1 LLTFAAHFS
10 KTAFNTMKKT
20 LIHGLSFILLVFML
34 ASCGRK
40 SESST
45 TTGWKYNDQK
55 WGGFEKTDYEGQETG
70 PNLVLIEGGT
80 YTMGLTDQDVTYEW
94 NNVPRRVTVSSFYMD
109 ETEVRN
115 IDYREYLF
123 WVDRVYAATY
133 PEVWKRALPDTLV
146 WRSELA
152 YNEPLVEYYFRDPDY
167 DEYPVVGVNWRQAS
181 EYCKWRSDRV
191 NEMILV
197 KRGIIDPNVDQKNEN
212 NFNTDAYLVGQY
224 EPSVRKNLPDQKTGG
239 ERRVRREDGI
249 LLPEYR
255 LPTEAEWEYAALSL
269 IGNQATSKDELI
281 SDRRIYPWNGNTV
294 RYQKRN
300 KYQGHMLANFKRSG
314 GDYGGM
320 AGALNDKAFTPSPVL
335 SNWPNDFGLYNMAGN
350 VNEWTADLY
359 RPMTTSDL
367 VDSRN
372 QDLNPYRG
380 NIFKT
385 KELDPETGSAVAK
398 DSLGRLKYALMDTTS
413 TALRDNYKR
422 PEEFNYLDGDKESLV
437 EYRYGISTLISDHA
451 RVIKGGSWADR
462 AFWLS
467 PGTRRYLEEEKA
479 SRTVGFRCSMT
490 RKGSPTS
497 NEEPEGNYF
506 KTKKKK
512 TKRRYD

>member
-1 LLTFAAHFS
+1 
-10 KTAFNTMKKT
+10 MKKF
-20 LIHGLSFILLVFML
+20 LIHGLSLILLVFVL

-40 SESST
+40 SESSS

-70 PNLVLIEGGT
+70 PNLVPIEGGT
-80 YTMGLTDQDVTYEW
+80 FTMGLTDQDVTYEW

-109 ETEVRN
+109 ETEVTN
-115 IDYREYLF
+115 IDYREYLH
-123 WVDRVYAATY
+123 WLDRVYATTY
-133 PEVWKRALPDTLV
+133 PEVWRNALPDTLV
-146 WRSELA
+146 WRTELA

-167 DEYPVVGVNWRQAS
+167 DNYPVVGVDWKQAV
-181 EYCKWRSDRV
+181 EYCKWRTDRV

-212 NFNTDAYLVGQY
+212 SFNTDAYLVGQY
-224 EPSVRKNLPDQKTGG
+224 EPSVRKNLKDIKTGG

-249 LLPEYR
+249 VLPEYR

-269 IGNQATSKDELI
+269 LGNQATSKDELI
-281 SDRRIYPWNGNTV
+281 SDRRIYPWNGNTT
-294 RYQKRN
+294 RYQRRN
-300 KYQGHMLANFKRSG
+300 KYQGQMLANFKRSG

-320 AGALNDKAFTPSPVL
+320 AGALNDKAFTPSPVR
-335 SNWPNDFGLYNMAGN
+335 SNWPNDYGLYNMAGN

-359 RPMTTSDL
+359 RPLTGTDL
-367 VDSRN
+367 VDNRQ
-372 QDLNPYRG
+372 QDLNSFRG
-380 NIFKT
+380 NDFQQKII
-385 KELDPETGSAVAK
+385 DAETGAPVQK
-398 DSLGRLKYALMDTTS
+398 DSLGRLRYESVDTTT

-422 PEEFNYLDGDKESLV
+422 PDSYNYLDGDKESAV
-437 EYRYGISTLISDHA
+437 EYRYAISSLINDNA

-467 PGTRRYLEEEKA
+467 PGTRRFLDEDRA
-479 SRTVGFRCSMT
+479 SRTVGFRCAMA
-490 RKGSPTS
+490 RKGSVTT
-497 NEEPEGNYF
+497 NDEPEGNYF

-512 TKRRYD
+512 VSRRYD